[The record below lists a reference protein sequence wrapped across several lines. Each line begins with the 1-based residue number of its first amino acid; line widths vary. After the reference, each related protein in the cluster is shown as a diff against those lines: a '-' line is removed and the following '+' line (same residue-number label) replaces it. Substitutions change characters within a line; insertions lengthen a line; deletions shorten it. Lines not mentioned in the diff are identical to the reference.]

1 MILLIR
7 TDGRAERA
15 SRWFRRLRPGE
26 SVALHV
32 DGPRG
37 PVRTFRRF
45 EYGARAVLVESGATQ
60 AAVMRALEVSR

>member
-7 TDGRAERA
+7 ADGRAERA
-15 SRWFRRLRPGE
+15 SRWFRRMRPGE

-37 PVRTFRRF
+37 TVRTFRRF
-45 EYGARAVLVESGATQ
+45 EYGVHAVLVESGATQ
-60 AAVMRALEVSR
+60 AAVLRAIEASR